1 VAALAETSALSH
13 LSVEQKAAI
22 ALEWSEQIRLSPDP
36 EKNRRRGRPK
46 ALASRHG
53 CRSSVDLAGRTRKI
67 KISAPE
73 FSLQLGAPNLRS
85 KLMKPGVRGCLG
97 IFTDPE
103 IPELQSRSNG

>member
-1 VAALAETSALSH
+1 LRFCP
-13 LSVEQKAAI
+13 QKLLDNI
-22 ALEWSEQIRLSPDP
+22 AVRLSLGFNPPDP

-67 KISAPE
+67 KISAQE

-85 KLMKPGVRGCLG
+85 KLMKSGVRVCLG
-97 IFTDPE
+97 TQIAK
-103 IPELQSRSNG
+103 